1 MKRIKIPRLFNGKK
15 LSAATARR
23 ASAAS
28 AGMDFEGIP
37 EPNMKLSRALLIV
50 LLLHVV
56 AVSGIIAFNA
66 IKTRERAFVPP
77 SSTETESKV
86 ADSARTSSHA
96 SIDKTHV
103 AETQEENDRQHE
115 AKPSR
120 PLPNDEQAKKP
131 SSSGKSY
138 IVKKGDNPVGI
149 AKKLKVSYSDL
160 LALNHIDDP
169 RKLKIGQK
177 LLIPEAAKPKIT
189 SVKPADKKKKQKEVS
204 SEKSDAKTHRT
215 PKALPAKST
224 DRRASFRTNLLS
236 ALRAAASRTDAGVA
250 HISWCRFHTLTP
262 HAS

>member
-1 MKRIKIPRLFNGKK
+1 MKRIRIPRLFNRKK

-77 SSTETESKV
+77 TSTETENK
-86 ADSARTSSHA
+86 H
-96 SIDKTHV
+96 
-103 AETQEENDRQHE
+103 AETTQTATHANTDKPPVVAAQKESDRQHE
-115 AKPSR
+115 SKRSHSPAR
-120 PLPNDEQAKKP
+120 DEQAKKTP
-131 SSSGKSY
+131 SSSGKTY
-138 IVKKGDNPVGI
+138 VVKKGDNPVGI
-149 AKKLKVSYSDL
+149 AKKLKVSYNDL
-160 LALNHIDDP
+160 MTLNHIDDP
-169 RKLKIGQK
+169 RKLQIGQK
-177 LLIPEAAKPKIT
+177 LLIPDAAKPKTT
-189 SVKPADKKKKQKEVS
+189 SAKAADKKKKQNEV

-215 PKALPAKST
+215 PKAPRAKST
-224 DRRASFRTNLLS
+224 DTSASFG
-236 ALRAAASRTDAGVA
+236 ASFCSLHACSRRLHA
-250 HISWCRFHTLTP
+250 LTP

>member
-1 MKRIKIPRLFNGKK
+1 MKRFKIPRLFNAKK

-23 ASAAS
+23 ASAGS

-66 IKTRERAFVPP
+66 IKTRERVFVPP
-77 SSTETESKV
+77 KSTETENKPTNNSQT
-86 ADSARTSSHA
+86 ADHA
-96 SIDKTHV
+96 STDKTRV
-103 AETQEENDRQHE
+103 AGAQKENDRGHE
-115 AKPSR
+115 PKPSH
-120 PLPNDEQAKKP
+120 PLAKNEQAKTP
-131 SSSGKSY
+131 LSSGKTY

-149 AKKLKVSYSDL
+149 AKKFKVSYSDL
-160 LALNHIDDP
+160 IALNHIDDP

-177 LLIPEAAKPKIT
+177 LLIPEEAKPKT
-189 SVKPADKKKKQKEVS
+189 TGTKAADKKKKQNEVS
-204 SEKSDAKTHRT
+204 SDKSDAKTHRT

-224 DRRASFRTNLLS
+224 DTRASFRASFWS
-236 ALRAAASRTDAGVA
+236 AHAS
-250 HISWCRFHTLTP
+250 SCRFHALTP